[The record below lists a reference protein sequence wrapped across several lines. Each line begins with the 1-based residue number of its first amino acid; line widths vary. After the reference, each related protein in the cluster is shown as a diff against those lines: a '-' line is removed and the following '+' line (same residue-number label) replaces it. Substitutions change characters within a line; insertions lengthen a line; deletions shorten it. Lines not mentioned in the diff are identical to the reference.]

1 MPYLTVQDGTKIYY
15 EDVGKGEVILFSHG
29 LGSSHLKIKNF
40 INEFKKDYRCV
51 YYDQRGHESSDK
63 PKIHMNIQT
72 LAKDLND
79 LIEYLNLKDITI
91 IGHSMGAATIYNYI
105 NQFGCSKLKRIVAV
119 DMSPFLRNFGW
130 KGGIGQGKWTDED
143 FLKDMDRFFDDVGYG
158 NFIISKELMVPALKN
173 TPKEYEAIMIDSFGK
188 SSDPFVMAS
197 MWFSLFR
204 TDQRPFI
211 QKINVPFLYIMPEFP
226 LYSMETVNFYK
237 NNVKGKFVLE
247 NNFPKT
253 THLILMEKP
262 KEVAESVKKFIKNN

>member
-15 EDVGKGEVILFSHG
+15 EDYGKGETILFCHG

-40 INEFKKDYRCV
+40 INEFKGQFRCV
-51 YYDQRGHESSDK
+51 YYDHRGHESSDK
-63 PKIHMNIQT
+63 PKMHMNIKT
-72 LAKDLND
+72 LAQDLNE

-91 IGHSMGAATIYNYI
+91 IGHSMGAATIYNYV
-105 NQFGCSKLKRIVAV
+105 NQFGCSKLKRIIAV
-119 DMSPFLRNFGW
+119 DMSPYLRNYNW

-143 FLKDMDRFFDDVGYG
+143 FLSDLDRIYDDVGFANYY
-158 NFIISKELMVPALKN
+158 IVKEMMIPAMKN
-173 TPKEYEAIMIDSFGK
+173 TPKEFEAAIIDSCRNIE
-188 SSDPFVMAS
+188 PFVMS
-197 MWFSLFR
+197 SLWFSLFR

-211 QKINVPFLYIMPEFP
+211 SKITVPFLYIMPDFP

-237 NNVKGKFVLE
+237 KNVKGKFILN

-262 KEVAESVKKFIKNN
+262 HEVAESVKSFIKSN